1 MTTIRTHSKLT
12 VDMKKTLGTRIR
24 ELRDAKDLSLRE
36 LAKKLDDISA
46 AHLSDIELGR
56 RNPSEELMSKLA
68 RVLGVPVEDLQQYD
82 ARPPIE
88 DMKKRIRSDPA
99 FGIALRKLMG
109 SDVSTQKIMEL
120 AEKKSEPGSK
130 K

>member
-1 MTTIRTHSKLT
+1 
-12 VDMKKTLGTRIR
+12 MKKTLGTRIR